1 MRVAEV
7 LDAARQRG
15 GRSWWSLW
23 QTNVDLEVGTLA
35 PSLLHRRE
43 TSWARPVNSRRGARQ
58 RSETVRDLN
67 GTVAAITGASSGIG
81 AASARALAAEG
92 ASLVLGARRVE
103 RLEEI
108 AEEVDSQVAI
118 VEMDVR
124 NPEDATRLVE
134 EAYNQF
140 GQLDALIANA
150 GIGAYGGIM
159 DLTDEQLE
167 EMMDT
172 NVAGTV
178 WPIRAAVPGF
188 IEAGEGDIVIVASV
202 AGLRGAGDEA
212 VYAATKFAQVGLA
225 GALDRE
231 LREKGIRVST
241 LCPGGVATEF
251 AMGAGR
257 TPDMPGLD
265 EMMRPEDIAAAVV
278 TVLKQPR
285 SMRSLVW
292 SMRSIHEAD

>member
-1 MRVAEV
+1 MR
-7 LDAARQRG
+7 DI
-15 GRSWWSLW
+15 S
-23 QTNVDLEVGTLA
+23 
-35 PSLLHRRE
+35 
-43 TSWARPVNSRRGARQ
+43 
-58 RSETVRDLN
+58 
-67 GTVAAITGASSGIG
+67 GTVVAITGASAGIG

-92 ASLVLGARRVE
+92 ALLVLGARRTE
-103 RLEEI
+103 RLEEL
-108 AEEVDSQVAI
+108 ATELGENVAV

-124 NPEDATRLVE
+124 DPGDSTRLVE
-134 EAYNQF
+134 TAYTRF
-140 GQLDALIANA
+140 GRFDALVANA

-159 DLTDEQLE
+159 DLTDDQLG
-167 EMMDT
+167 EMIDT

-188 IEAGEGDIVIVASV
+188 IEAGGGDIVIVASV
-202 AGLRGAGDEA
+202 AGLRGAADEA

-231 LREKGIRVST
+231 LREHGIRVTT
-241 LCPGGVATEF
+241 LSPGGTATEF

-257 TPDMPGLD
+257 TPDMPGLA
-265 EMMRPEDIAAAVV
+265 EMMRPEDVASAVV

-285 SMRSLVW
+285 TMRTLLW